1 MVTALIERW
10 RPETNTFHLVPGEA
24 TITLEDVEVLT
35 GLPTTG
41 RPLIVS
47 PDEQPVPEICEQW
60 LGVQP
65 PPNAVQGRTVRVAW
79 VKRLFDR
86 LPDGASGEVITYHAR
101 AYTWVLVAGVLLA
114 DRNGDHIPVHLLQL
128 IGDPRVAS
136 TYSWGSAVLAW
147 LYKVMGRAA
156 FFSAGSMRG
165 TGDIGGFT
173 LLVELWALERF
184 PRIAERYIQ
193 GGVPPVVDTVP
204 RGARWLPIIERHQ
217 HRVAMHLEDIRYAFN
232 LCTDFVWMSYADHT
246 EEFAL
251 DGDILWRS
259 VTPLLCIDC
268 IAWHHPDRCIRQ
280 FGFDQRVQQD
290 PEPAGHVESLLA
302 EDFRSSVI
310 DWVAKY
316 QQFVLHWEQRGSHI
330 ATGELVSDDWRHHF
344 HDEYDEWYRRRTRLA
359 ISRGGA
365 QYQMMVCD

>member
-41 RPLIVS
+41 RPLIIS

-60 LGVQP
+60 LGIQP
-65 PPNAVQGRTVRVAW
+65 PPNAVQGRIVKVAW

-86 LPDGASGEVITYHAR
+86 LPNGTSGEVITYHAR

-156 FFSAGSMRG
+156 FFAAGSMRG
-165 TGDIGGFT
+165 TSDIGGFT

-184 PRIAERYIQ
+184 PRIAERYIH
-193 GGVPPVVDTVP
+193 GGVPPVDDTVP

-217 HRVAMHLEDIRYAFN
+217 HRVAMHLQDIRYAFD
-232 LCTDFVWMSYADHT
+232 LCTDFVWMSYADRS

-251 DGDILWRS
+251 DGNILWRS

-280 FGFDQRVQQD
+280 FGFDQRVPQD

-302 EDFRSSVI
+302 ADFRSSVT

-316 QQFVLHWEQRGSHI
+316 QEFILQWEQRGSHI

-344 HDEYDEWYRRRTRLA
+344 HDEYDE
-359 ISRGGA
+359 
-365 QYQMMVCD
+365 

>member
-1 MVTALIERW
+1 MLLSSGGENKHRAGFVWRSPAECKALKIRQRSTSLGWSPQYQPFLEGCRLSGVLPVLGQTPCKELVTALIERW

-47 PDEQPVPEICEQW
+47 PDEQ
-60 LGVQP
+60 
-65 PPNAVQGRTVRVAW
+65 
-79 VKRLFDR
+79 
-86 LPDGASGEVITYHAR
+86 H
-101 AYTWVLVAGVLLA
+101 
-114 DRNGDHIPVHLLQL
+114 
-128 IGDPRVAS
+128 
-136 TYSWGSAVLAW
+136 SWGSAVLAW

-156 FFSAGSMRG
+156 FFAAGSMRG

-184 PRIAERYIQ
+184 PLIAERYIH
-193 GGVPPVVDTVP
+193 GGVPPVDDTVS
-204 RGARWLPIIERHQ
+204 RGARWVPIIARHQ
-217 HRVAMHLEDIRYAFN
+217 HRVAMHLQDIRYAFD
-232 LCTDFVWMSYADHT
+232 LCTDFVWMPYADRS

-280 FGFDQRVQQD
+280 FGFDQRIPQD
-290 PEPAGHVESLLA
+290 PAPAGHIESLLA
-302 EDFRSSVI
+302 ADFRSSVT

-316 QQFVLHWEQRGSHI
+316 QEFVLQWEQRGSHI

>member
-1 MVTALIERW
+1 MRQRSTSLRWSPLYQQFLEGCRLSGVLPVLGHTPCKKLVTALIERW

-60 LGVQP
+60 LGIQP
-65 PPNAVQGRTVRVAW
+65 PPNAVQGRTIKVAW

-156 FFSAGSMRG
+156 FFFCWS
-165 TGDIGGFT
+165 
-173 LLVELWALERF
+173 
-184 PRIAERYIQ
+184 
-193 GGVPPVVDTVP
+193 
-204 RGARWLPIIERHQ
+204 
-217 HRVAMHLEDIRYAFN
+217 
-232 LCTDFVWMSYADHT
+232 
-246 EEFAL
+246 
-251 DGDILWRS
+251 S
-259 VTPLLCIDC
+259 VT
-268 IAWHHPDRCIRQ
+268 
-280 FGFDQRVQQD
+280 
-290 PEPAGHVESLLA
+290 
-302 EDFRSSVI
+302 

-316 QQFVLHWEQRGSHI
+316 QEFVLHWEQRGSHI

-365 QYQMMVCD
+365 QYQMM

>member
-1 MVTALIERW
+1 M
-10 RPETNTFHLVPGEA
+10 VPGEA
-24 TITLEDVEVLT
+24 TITLEDVEVLI

-65 PPNAVQGRTVRVAW
+65 PPNAVQGRTVRVGW
-79 VKRLFDR
+79 VKRIFDR

-114 DRNGDHIPVHLLQL
+114 DQNGDHIPVHLLQL

-147 LYKVMGRAA
+147 LYK
-156 FFSAGSMRG
+156 
-165 TGDIGGFT
+165 
-173 LLVELWALERF
+173 LWALERF
-184 PRIAERYIQ
+184 PRIAERYIH
-193 GGVPPVVDTVP
+193 GGVPPVDDTVP

-217 HRVAMHLEDIRYAFN
+217 HRVAMHLEDIRYAFD
-232 LCTDFVWMSYADHT
+232 LCTDFVWMPYADRT

-259 VTPLLCIDC
+259 VTRLLCIDC

-280 FGFDQRVQQD
+280 FGFDQRVPQD
-290 PEPAGHVESLLA
+290 PELAGHVESLLA
-302 EDFRSSVI
+302 GRFQVECD
-310 DWVAKY
+310 K
-316 QQFVLHWEQRGSHI
+316 L
-330 ATGELVSDDWRHHF
+330 
-344 HDEYDEWYRRRTRLA
+344 
-359 ISRGGA
+359 GG
-365 QYQMMVCD
+365 